1 MATSGSKRILI
12 NAVSVLLHS
21 RRVIHHGNI
30 GINNSGVVGGM
41 AVLPELRVTS
51 NEDLARLAMRGGRT
65 QKLKFRDKLHC
76 SNIFLMITGNPLL
89 LVSVSNCHTGI
100 NICIYIFCSIS
111 YK

>member
-76 SNIFLMITGNPLL
+76 SNTFFND
-89 LVSVSNCHTGI
+89 NW
-100 NICIYIFCSIS
+100 
-111 YK
+111 

>member
-1 MATSGSKRILI
+1 MSGSKRILI

-21 RRVIHHGNI
+21 HRVIHHGNI

-51 NEDLARLAMRGGRT
+51 NEEDLARLAMRGGRT

-76 SNIFLMITGNPLL
+76 SNTFFND
-89 LVSVSNCHTGI
+89 NW
-100 NICIYIFCSIS
+100 
-111 YK
+111 